1 VDLGGKGWQN
11 CEIDLGILYK
21 SVLNIYRTELPNKT
35 AFPFPGR
42 LLSHIENLKIFVLF
56 FK

>member
-1 VDLGGKGWQN
+1 MDLGGKGWQN